1 MVAISSKLTS
11 VTTFLYL
18 FLIVTQLI
26 SGVYL
31 ASGREAPPTFVAVYV
46 FGFFW
51 MIGWWLRD
59 DSKRQEI
66 KWVYDIGFFLYLAWP
81 VVLPYYLLKSRGVKG
96 ILAILAF
103 IGVYLGA
110 TVLGIVLYLLLAP
123 EGWPTAI

>member
-1 MVAISSKLTS
+1 VVAISSKLTS

-31 ASGREAPPTFVAVYV
+31 ASGRETPPTFAAVYV
-46 FGFFW
+46 FGFLW

-59 DSKRQEI
+59 DSKRREI
-66 KWVYDIGFFLYLAWP
+66 RWVYDIGFFLYLAWP
-81 VVLPYYLLKSRGVKG
+81 FVLPYYLLKSRGLKG
-96 ILAILAF
+96 ILAVLAF
-103 IGVYLGA
+103 IGVYIRA

-123 EGWPTAI
+123 KGWLTAV